1 MSLELVGLE
10 AGYGGARVVQGVS
23 LSVPPG
29 RIVTLLG
36 PNGAGK
42 STTLRAVAGL
52 IRPRGG
58 EVRLDG
64 QRVDG
69 LAADAVLRRGLALV
83 PERRELFPSL
93 TVAEN
98 LALGAYTRRDKAEVA
113 ADLEMVFTLFPR
125 LKERRPQAARTLSGG
140 EQQMLAIG
148 RGLMSR
154 PRYLLLDEPSL
165 GIAPLLIEEIFRK
178 LLDIRSQGTA
188 ILLVEQN
195 ATAALQVADHGYVIE
210 TGLIRLEG
218 SAEALAADDAVRETY
233 LR

>member
-1 MSLELVGLE
+1 MTLEVAGLE
-10 AGYGGARVVQGVS
+10 AGYGNVRVVHGIS
-23 LSVPPG
+23 FSVPDSS
-29 RIVTLLG
+29 IVTLLG

-42 STTLRAVAGL
+42 STTLRAIAGL
-52 IRPRGG
+52 VKPSSGS
-58 EVRLDG
+58 VMLDG
-64 QRVDG
+64 DRIDG
-69 LAADAVLRRGLALV
+69 LAADAVVRRGLALV

-93 TVAEN
+93 SVAGN
-98 LALGAYTRRDKAEVA
+98 LSLGAYTRSDRAGIA

-125 LKERRPQAARTLSGG
+125 LKERRQQHALTLSGG

-165 GIAPLLIEEIFRK
+165 GLAPLLIAEIFRK
-178 LLDIRSQGTA
+178 FVEIRASGTA

-195 ATAALQVADHGYVIE
+195 ASAALDVVDHGYVLE
-210 TGLIRLEG
+210 TGVIRLEG
-218 SAEALAADDAVRETY
+218 GAASLAADDAIRETY

>member
-1 MSLELVGLE
+1 MTLELRGIE
-10 AGYGGARVVQGVS
+10 AGYGGARVVQGIS
-23 LSVPPG
+23 LSVGEG
-29 RIVTLLG
+29 RIIALLG

-52 IRPRGG
+52 LRVSAGT
-58 EVRLDG
+58 VTLDG
-64 QRVDG
+64 QRLDG
-69 LAADAVLRRGLALV
+69 LPPDAVVRRGLALV

-98 LALGAYTRRDKAEVA
+98 LLLGAYIRRDRAGIA
-113 ADLEMVFTLFPR
+113 ADLEMVFALFPR
-125 LKERRPQAARTLSGG
+125 LKERHGQAARTLSGG

-165 GIAPLLIEEIFRK
+165 GLAPLLIAEIFRK
-178 LLDIRSQGTA
+178 LTEIRAQGTA

-195 ATAALQVADHGYVIE
+195 AAAALAVADHGYVLE
-210 TGLIRLEG
+210 TGLIRLDG
-218 SAEALAADDAVRETY
+218 SAASLAADDAVRETY

>member
-1 MSLELVGLE
+1 MALEIAGLE
-10 AGYGGARVVQGVS
+10 AGYGGARVVQGIS
-23 LSVPPG
+23 FAVPEG

-42 STTLRAVAGL
+42 STTLRSIAGL
-52 IRPRGG
+52 VRPSGG
-58 EVRLDG
+58 TVTLDG
-64 QRVDG
+64 ERLDG
-69 LAADAVLRRGLALV
+69 LAADAVVRRGLALV

-93 TVAEN
+93 SVAEN
-98 LALGAYTRRDKAEVA
+98 LALGAYVRSDRA
-113 ADLEMVFTLFPR
+113 AIANDLEMVFTLFPR
-125 LKERRPQAARTLSGG
+125 LKERRPQPARTLSGG

-165 GIAPLLIEEIFRK
+165 GLAPLLIAEIFRK
-178 LLDIRSQGTA
+178 LVDIRANGTA

-195 ATAALQVADHGYVIE
+195 AAAALDVADHGYVLE
-210 TGLIRLEG
+210 TGVIRLEG
-218 SAEALAADDAVRETY
+218 SAAALAADDAVRETY

>member
-93 TVAEN
+93 PVAEN

>member
-1 MSLELVGLE
+1 MSLDLVGLE

-52 IRPRGG
+52 IRLSAG
-58 EVRLDG
+58 EVRLEG
-64 QRVDG
+64 QRLDG
-69 LAADAVLRRGLALV
+69 EPADVVLRRGLALV

-98 LALGAYTRRDKAEVA
+98 LALGAFSRRDKAEVA
-113 ADLEMVFTLFPR
+113 TDLEMVFTLFPR

-165 GIAPLLIEEIFRK
+165 GLAPLLIEEIFRK
-178 LLDIRSQGTA
+178 LESIRAQGTA

-195 ATAALQVADHGYVIE
+195 AAAALQVADHGYVLE
-210 TGLIRLEG
+210 AGMIRLEG
-218 SAEALAADDAVRETY
+218 SALALATDDAVREAY

>member
-1 MSLELVGLE
+1 MALELVGIE

-23 LSVPPG
+23 LTVPE
-29 RIVTLLG
+29 RSIVTLLG

-52 IRPRGG
+52 VRLTAGKVTLDG
-58 EVRLDG
+58 VRLDG
-64 QRVDG
+64 
-69 LAADAVLRRGLALV
+69 LAPDAVVGRGLALV

-93 TVAEN
+93 SVAEN
-98 LALGAYTRRDKAEVA
+98 LALGAYIRRDRAGIA
-113 ADLEMVFTLFPR
+113 DDLEMVFTLFPR
-125 LKERRPQAARTLSGG
+125 LRERRGQAARTLSGG

-165 GIAPLLIEEIFRK
+165 GLAPMLIADIFQKLIE
-178 LLDIRSQGTA
+178 IRAHGTA

-195 ATAALQVADHGYVIE
+195 AAAALDVADHGYVLE

-218 SAEALAADDAVRETY
+218 NAAALAADDAVRETY

>member
-1 MSLELVGLE
+1 MTLELRGIE

-23 LSVPPG
+23 LAVPAG
-29 RIVTLLG
+29 SIVALLG

-42 STTLRAVAGL
+42 STTLRAIAGL
-52 IRPRGG
+52 LRPSAGT
-58 EVRLDG
+58 VTLDG
-64 QRVDG
+64 QRLDG
-69 LAADAVLRRGLALV
+69 LAANAVVRRGLALV

-93 TVAEN
+93 SVAEN
-98 LALGAYTRRDKAEVA
+98 LSLGAYVRRDRGGIA
-113 ADLEMVFTLFPR
+113 ADLAMVFALFPR
-125 LKERRPQAARTLSGG
+125 LKERHTQAARTLSGG

-165 GIAPLLIEEIFRK
+165 GLAPLLIVEIFRK
-178 LLDIRSQGTA
+178 LIEIRAQGTA

-195 ATAALQVADHGYVIE
+195 AAAALGVADHGYVLE

-218 SAEALAADDAVRETY
+218 SAASLAVDDAVRETY
-233 LR
+233 LG